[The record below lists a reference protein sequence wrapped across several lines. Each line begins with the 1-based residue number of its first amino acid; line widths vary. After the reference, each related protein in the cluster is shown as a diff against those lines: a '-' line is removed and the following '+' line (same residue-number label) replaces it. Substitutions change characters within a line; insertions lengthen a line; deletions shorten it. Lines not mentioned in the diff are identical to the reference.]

1 MNSGNGGEE
10 PRYWNRPRDEQG
22 LPPTGPANRRPASQS
37 PGENPPTPSPPA
49 SPQPNQNRRQ
59 LPLIASVA
67 GVAALVGGVIGGL
80 AVALLVD
87 DEGDR
92 TDEAAT
98 GSRSVSVE
106 ISSAISDVA
115 QQARPGVVRVESAT
129 RVASDDRDIGSG
141 VIIDNLEGYI
151 LTNAHVVLGTE
162 ALQVVLADGTVRPAV
177 LIGHDYPYTD
187 VAVLQISP
195 GNLTAIEPG
204 DSSAL
209 RLGETVIAIGNPLAE
224 FDGSVTV
231 GVVSGLNRSRTY
243 EGIRQSDLIQTDA
256 AVNNGNSGGA
266 LLNLDGQLVGLPMS
280 VLREVGS
287 GASVEGIAFAL
298 PSDRAMAI
306 AERIIAEG
314 GSIER
319 PGMDLQVVD
328 LSPENATNFQN
339 VAVNEGALV
348 VAIRPRGSGALAGI
362 QLGDVIVEVGGEA
375 VNRERALHQVLERYD
390 AGDTVQVVFNRNG
403 RIIEA
408 EVTLAKRS

>member
-1 MNSGNGGEE
+1 MNSGDGGDE
-10 PRYWNRPRDEQG
+10 PRYWNRPRAEQS
-22 LPPTGPANRRPASQS
+22 PPAIGPANRRTTGQPPREDPPSDPAARH
-37 PGENPPTPSPPA
+37 EPA
-49 SPQPNQNRRQ
+49 NGRAQ
-59 LPLIASVA
+59 LPLIAAAA
-67 GVAALVGGVIGGL
+67 GIAALLGGVVGGLVVAFVIG
-80 AVALLVD
+80 D
-87 DEGDR
+87 DDAEGEQSTSGR
-92 TDEAAT
+92 T
-98 GSRSVSVE
+98 VSVE
-106 ISSAISDVA
+106 ITSVVSDVA

-129 RVASDDRDIGSG
+129 RVAADDRDIGSG
-141 VIIDNLEGYI
+141 VIINELEGYI

-195 GNLTAIEPG
+195 GGLTAIEVG
-204 DSSAL
+204 DSSTL
-209 RLGETVIAIGNPLAE
+209 QLGETVIAIGNPLAE

-298 PSDRAMAI
+298 PSNRANAI
-306 AERIIAEG
+306 AERIIGEG

-319 PGMDLQVVD
+319 AGMDLQVVD
-328 LSPENATNFQN
+328 LSPANAASFQN
-339 VAVNEGALV
+339 VAVEEGALV
-348 VAIRPRGSGALAGI
+348 VAIRPRGAGAAAGI
-362 QLGDVIVEVGGEA
+362 ELGDVIIEIEGESL
-375 VNRERALHQVLERYD
+375 NRDRALHQVLERYD